1 MLYFF
6 LLVLIKKKSQYQEII
21 VIDNEYYGRAL
32 MLDGCW
38 MTSLKDEKY
47 YHECL
52 VHPALSSID
61 EKSNVLIIGGG
72 DGGTAREC
80 VKYSQISKI
89 DLVEIDEEV
98 IKISKKFL
106 KEIGGEAWNDK
117 RLEIHVDDGVEW
129 VKKTRDNFYDIILI
143 DCSDPSEFSSLLF
156 SDAFYKEC
164 KRILTKKGILATQSE
179 SPESFKNIHISILK
193 TLKKI
198 FRVSET
204 MYSFVPIYPSGIWSW
219 TFASKENLNLSKQ
232 NYDEVLKI
240 EKGCEIWNLNFQ
252 NAAFKMMPNKIILIE
267 LKSKIY
273 IFIQPF
279 KILLGSS
286 KNLLEANSTLTQISL
301 LLTFQLRNTVKVVPK
316 TSTNNTLAKIQDK
329 NKEKYWNS
337 I

>member
-1 MLYFF
+1 MRNITLWIDEYHQGSRFG
-6 LLVLIKKKSQYQEII
+6 LSGKILIKKTSKYQEII
-21 VIDNEYYGRAL
+21 VIENEYYGKAL

-72 DGGTAREC
+72 DGGTLREC

-117 RLEIHVDDGVEW
+117 RLEIHVDDGVKW
-129 VKKTRDNFYDIILI
+129 VQKTRDNFYDVIFI
-143 DCSDPSEFSSLLF
+143 DCSDPSEFSNLLF
-156 SDAFYKEC
+156 SDSFYKEC
-164 KRILTKKGILATQSE
+164 KRILSPRGILATQSE
-179 SPESFKNIHISILK
+179 SPESFKKIHINILK
-193 TLKKI
+193 TLKNI
-198 FRVSET
+198 FKVSET

-219 TFASKENLNLSKQ
+219 TFASLEDLNLSKQ

-252 NAAFKMMPNKIILIE
+252 NAAFKMMPNKIVKE
-267 LKSKIY
+267 LDS
-273 IFIQPF
+273 
-279 KILLGSS
+279 
-286 KNLLEANSTLTQISL
+286 
-301 LLTFQLRNTVKVVPK
+301 
-316 TSTNNTLAKIQDK
+316 
-329 NKEKYWNS
+329 
-337 I
+337 